1 MPILFVNFSH
11 YQEFNNSENIDS
23 LIQCLIKLNYNN
35 FHILYIYISNEENNK
50 EHIKLINTDKY
61 KTIYHINN
69 IQYESS
75 NKLDT
80 IFNLII
86 NTHFNINNLI
96 SKDEIDN
103 LLKNNNLV

>member
-50 EHIKLINTDKY
+50 
-61 KTIYHINN
+61 
-69 IQYESS
+69 
-75 NKLDT
+75 
-80 IFNLII
+80 
-86 NTHFNINNLI
+86 
-96 SKDEIDN
+96 
-103 LLKNNNLV
+103 